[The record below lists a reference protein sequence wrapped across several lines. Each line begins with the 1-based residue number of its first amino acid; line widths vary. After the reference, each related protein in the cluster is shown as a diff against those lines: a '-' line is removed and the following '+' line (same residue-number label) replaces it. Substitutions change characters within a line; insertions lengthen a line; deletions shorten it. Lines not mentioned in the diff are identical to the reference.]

1 MRACPALLHFLST
14 EAQSIQHLIETCTP
28 GGLIEV
34 LNLVHSHDDCRF
46 MKQASVSFKTGL
58 GQFLGDFVQE
68 AAEAF
73 QASRQTHEV
82 QCKSVIVT

>member
-1 MRACPALLHFLST
+1 M
-14 EAQSIQHLIETCTP
+14 
-28 GGLIEV
+28 
-34 LNLVHSHDDCRF
+34 HSHDDCRF
-46 MKQASVSFKTGL
+46 MEQASVSFETGL